1 MPVIYEYD
9 SSLNIIH
16 ARPYDTLSIRE
27 IGDYFNSITK
37 DKDIRKGIIEV
48 VHFMNVDEFL
58 FSSSEALIIPKI
70 YGEFKDKMKLKRTIL
85 IGKSDIHFGIARM
98 LQIIFEMNEL
108 KGVVFAV
115 RSETEASKLIQEI
128 VDKSDG
134 NYKCI

>member
-1 MPVIYEYD
+1 
-9 SSLNIIH
+9 
-16 ARPYDTLSIRE
+16 
-27 IGDYFNSITK
+27 
-37 DKDIRKGIIEV
+37 
-48 VHFMNVDEFL
+48 
-58 FSSSEALIIPKI
+58 
-70 YGEFKDKMKLKRTIL
+70 MKLKRTIL